1 MHAFENTAVLDHW
14 ITTRSPRDI
23 NERVNI
29 ANSRFEPRGG
39 VETHAGPD
47 VDNRDRKIE
56 NRISGLTVTRERRWR
71 LEPTPAELHNARSL
85 IELYEPEIFPVF
97 AILP

>member
-1 MHAFENTAVLDHW
+1 M
-14 ITTRSPRDI
+14 TRPPRDI

-39 VETHAGPD
+39 VETHTGPE
-47 VDNRDRKIE
+47 VDNRVRQVE
-56 NRISGLTVTRERRWR
+56 NRISGLTVTREQRGR
-71 LEPTPAELHNARSL
+71 LESTPTELHNARSL
-85 IELYEPEIFPVF
+85 IELYEPEILPVF